1 MILKPPT
8 NYAGSKD
15 KLMPQLLK
23 YFPENVDTFYDVF
36 CGGLSV
42 SINSPYKKI
51 ISNDI
56 ITPLIQFYQSLYS
69 MSMNNY
75 EDKEIEIIKS
85 FKIDKTSKE
94 EFLKVREEF
103 NQDGDPYKFFALVSS
118 CTNNMMR
125 FNKSFKFNQSFGE
138 RTINDNTIQK
148 LKHSNLITDL
158 TKDNTWAFPTY
169 PENKQM
175 LMHSSICSQF
185 VSTAFCKIAVE
196 LFMKVEKLGSTTEF
210 GRQIINSYAV

>member
-1 MILKPPT
+1 MQP
-8 NYAGSKD
+8 SKATFITQISPNLTYNKVD
-15 KLMPQLLK
+15 ALL
-23 YFPENVDTFYDVF
+23 
-36 CGGLSV
+36 
-42 SINSPYKKI
+42 
-51 ISNDI
+51 
-56 ITPLIQFYQSLYS
+56 
-69 MSMNNY
+69 
-75 EDKEIEIIKS
+75 
-85 FKIDKTSKE
+85 
-94 EFLKVREEF
+94 FLK
-103 NQDGDPYKFFALVSS
+103 NSS
-118 CTNNMMR
+118 LAPVKT
-125 FNKSFKFNQSFGE
+125 KV
-138 RTINDNTIQK
+138 NTIQK